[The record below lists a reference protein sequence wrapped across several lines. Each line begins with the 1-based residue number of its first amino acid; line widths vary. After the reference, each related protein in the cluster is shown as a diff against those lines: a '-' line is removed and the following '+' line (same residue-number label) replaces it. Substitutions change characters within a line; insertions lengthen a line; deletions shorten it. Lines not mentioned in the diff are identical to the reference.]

1 VRNLAG
7 PLVEGALDP
16 SYYLGGFGALTS
28 GAGKAAQAAGRMPAR
43 ILRPGF
49 LEAVARGERTL
60 GYGLTGP
67 GAARVAESGLE
78 GLSALNRQ
86 LRRVPGVAGA
96 EDVASKFM
104 TREVIPRTRSLFSAE
119 HGFSAI
125 PEIQEHY
132 YGTKTPMLKAL
143 TPEVLAGHAKLAGL
157 EGDLTKAGLDLE
169 GLRRYQTSQI
179 EGVAPEWLGPR
190 EAEFAATIP
199 QELRPH
205 VQAYVDEAGRLNR
218 WYRSIESGAA
228 LNPARLQDPYIDYLM
243 RRREGTAGAGGRDRL
258 GRQQLLPTT
267 HPSLQGRSD
276 ILTGLPGGTLQL
288 EDLLHTYGGRGLK
301 DYQVLP
307 QLHDVVRG
315 RLGYPLGHAFDIDP
329 LSAEGQ
335 WAQGLASF
343 ISKVPRAELFG
354 QAGETIPYFISDPSR
369 MVALRGMQ
377 AVQAASSA
385 HTITDVLGD
394 VARHAA
400 TLSPEELASHVPL
413 TQVLQGQLDNPIA
426 REAVATKL
434 GIDPQAILDRM
445 QQADLAPDAMKLPT
459 TGVGPPQVPLP
470 PELGPYAGRAP
481 APTSI
486 LGEIPVR
493 APSRAQPRPLSSLA
507 PELLE
512 QRRGPLTPL
521 ESAGPGIGMSSL
533 GPGTLT
539 RGDIAAAAEGAYRE
553 PAAMSIL
560 GERQPGIVPPGPTAP
575 TSVLDAL
582 PPTPSGAA
590 AAGPDLRDRAIKAL
604 LGEHH
609 VPSNV
614 AADLT
619 KLLAR
624 GTQPHEVQAFLDFLS
639 KSQSMTRR
647 GLYSMWPGSHVKNDM
662 SGVYSNATEH
672 GMSPTNPNYFHAL
685 EILHNPASPRPTG
698 IPGVPTGRD
707 LLTEA
712 YAHGVIGAPAGELGI
727 ETPRFSTN
735 PLEPRPGLRQIAGKT
750 AEQLRTGPWQNPFGE
765 QGALVQ
771 MGDKLNKWVEN
782 KNRLALYMHLRQQG
796 FIPQAAADAVF
807 QTHFNYETGLSD
819 FEKKYLP
826 AFALFPTFSRF
837 NVPKHIG
844 LAVENPRALAAMRLQ
859 GAQTPDESTYIP
871 QYLRQGLALPLPST
885 DLPTGQQRFL
895 TSLGLPFEEAFG
907 HFPLGGGPLATAQKT
922 AQSALGMLR
931 PDLQAFLEWAFNTQ
945 AHTGRKLTDLEPGAI
960 AGLGGY
966 AGKDTATVLAQLS
979 KALPTGRL
987 VSTLDRLLDQRK
999 WTAPGAISNLLSLT
1013 TGTRTSD
1020 VDLEKL
1026 KASDIHKIL
1035 EERMGRSRAIREAP
1049 NYFIPEERLPYATEE
1064 DVQNIRLSK
1073 ILQKQ
1078 AKARKKQRQLE
1089 GE

>member
-1 VRNLAG
+1 
-7 PLVEGALDP
+7 
-16 SYYLGGFGALTS
+16 
-28 GAGKAAQAAGRMPAR
+28 
-43 ILRPGF
+43 
-49 LEAVARGERTL
+49 
-60 GYGLTGP
+60 
-67 GAARVAESGLE
+67 LE

-96 EDVASKFM
+96 EDVASRFM
-104 TREVIPRTRSLFSAE
+104 TKEVIPRTRSLFSAE

-132 YGTKTPMLKAL
+132 YGTKTPMLKSL

-157 EGDLTKAGLDLE
+157 EGDLSKAGLDPE
-169 GLRRYQTSQI
+169 GLRRYTTSQI

-190 EAEFAATIP
+190 EAEFAAAIP

-205 VQAYVDEAGRLNR
+205 VQSYVDEAARLNR
-218 WYRSIESGAA
+218 WSHSIESGAA
-228 LNPARLQDPYIDYLM
+228 LNPTRLQDPYIDYLM
-243 RRREGTAGAGGRDRL
+243 RRREGTAVAGGRDRL
-258 GRQQLLPTT
+258 GRRQLLPTD

-301 DYQVLP
+301 EAQILP

-315 RLGYPLGHAFDIDP
+315 RLGYPLGHVFDIDP

-335 WAQGLASF
+335 WAKGLAGF

-385 HTITDVLGD
+385 HTITNVLGD
-394 VARHAA
+394 VARHTS
-400 TLSPEELASHVPL
+400 TLAPEELAGHVPL

-426 REAVATKL
+426 REAIATKL

-445 QQADLAPDAMKLPT
+445 QQADLAPDVMKLPT

-470 PELGPYAGRAP
+470 PELRPSAGRTP
-481 APTSI
+481 PRTSI
-486 LGEIPVR
+486 LGEIPASAR
-493 APSRAQPRPLSSLA
+493 SRAQPRPISSLT

-512 QRRGPLTPL
+512 QGRGPLTPI

-539 RGDIAAAAEGAYRE
+539 PGDLAAAAEGAYRE

-560 GERQPGIVPPGPTAP
+560 GERRPGIVPPGPTAP

-604 LGEHH
+604 LGEHR
-609 VPSNV
+609 VPPNV

-624 GTQPHEVQAFLDFLS
+624 GTQPHEVQAFLDLLS

-647 GLYSMWPGSHVKNDM
+647 GLYSMWPGSHVKNDL

-672 GMSPTNPNYFHAL
+672 GMSPTNPNYSHAL

-698 IPGVPTGRD
+698 IHGVPTGRD

-712 YAHGVIGAPAGELGI
+712 YAHGVIGAPAGELGL

-735 PLEPRPGLRQIAGKT
+735 PLEARPGLRQIAGET
-750 AEQLRTGPWQNPFGE
+750 AQQIRTGPWRNPFGE

-796 FIPQAAADAVF
+796 FIPQAAADAVT

-819 FEKKYLP
+819 FEKKYYK
-826 AFALFPTFSRF
+826 AFALFPTFTRF
-837 NVPKHIG
+837 NIPKHIG

-859 GAQTPDESTYIP
+859 GAQTPDEGTYVP

-907 HFPLGGGPLATAQKT
+907 HFKPGATPLATAQQT

-945 AHTGRKLTDLEPGAI
+945 AHTGRKLTDLEPGMI

-966 AGKDTATVLAQLS
+966 ADKDTATTLAQIS

-999 WTAPGAISNLLSLT
+999 WTAPGALSNLLSLT

-1026 KASDIHKIL
+1026 KASDQAKIM
-1035 EERMGRSRAIREAP
+1035 EEQAGRSRNLRRFTG
-1049 NYFIPEERLPYATEE
+1049 YYVPEERKPYLSQEE
-1064 DVQNIRLSK
+1064 IDWYRLY
-1073 ILQKQ
+1073 Q
-1078 AKARKKQRQLE
+1078 AGQRERQARNKERKLE
-1089 GE
+1089 ME